1 MSYSDKAHIQKVNTF
16 EDITIEL
23 RNLYD
28 AKNRDYG
35 DSFGQSFQKWGLPMS
50 CIRLGDK
57 LNRLESFAQ
66 KKDMHVSDESVE
78 DTLRDLA
85 NYTIM
90 TLIELQMAKKE
101 MEGEQSCL
109 K

>member
-1 MSYSDKAHIQKVNTF
+1 MVYSEKEHQLKVNAF

-35 DSFGQSFQKWGLPMS
+35 DSFGQSFRKWGLPMS

-57 LNRLESFAQ
+57 LNRLDSFAQ

-78 DTLRDLA
+78 DTLCDLA
-85 NYTIM
+85 NYAIM
-90 TLIELQMAKKE
+90 TLVELRMAKNKE
-101 MEGEQSCL
+101 E
-109 K
+109 

>member
-1 MSYSDKAHIQKVNTF
+1 MAYTEKQHQQKVNAF
-16 EDITIEL
+16 EDVTINL

-66 KKDMHVSDESVE
+66 KKDMQVDDESVE
-78 DTLRDLA
+78 DTLMDMA
-85 NYTIM
+85 NYAIM
-90 TLIELQMAKKE
+90 TLVELNMRKKKE
-101 MEGEQSCL
+101 E
-109 K
+109 

>member
-1 MSYSDKAHIQKVNTF
+1 MVYSEKHHQAKVNTF
-16 EDITIEL
+16 EDVTIGL
-23 RNLYD
+23 RALYD
-28 AKNRDYG
+28 ARNRDYG
-35 DSFGQSFQKWGLPMS
+35 DSFGQSFQKWGLPMA

-85 NYTIM
+85 NYSIM
-90 TLIELQMAKKE
+90 TLIELEMAKK
-101 MEGEQSCL
+101 GD

>member
-1 MSYSDKAHIQKVNTF
+1 MAYTEKEHQIKVNTF
-16 EDITIEL
+16 EDITIAL
-23 RNLYD
+23 RTLYD

-35 DSFGQSFQKWGLPMS
+35 DSFGQSFQKWGLPMA

-78 DTLRDLA
+78 DTLRDMA
-85 NYTIM
+85 NYAIM
-90 TLIELQMAKKE
+90 TLVELQMAKNK
-101 MEGEQSCL
+101 MEGEQLCV

>member
-1 MSYSDKAHIQKVNTF
+1 MAYSEKQHQEKVNLF
-16 EDITIEL
+16 EDVTVVL

-35 DSFGQSFQKWGLPMS
+35 DSFGQSFRKWGLPMS

-66 KKDMHVSDESVE
+66 KKDMRVNDESVE
-78 DTLRDLA
+78 DTLMDLA
-85 NYTIM
+85 NYAIM
-90 TLIELQMAKKE
+90 TLVELTLEKKE
-101 MEGEQSCL
+101 EN

>member
-1 MSYSDKAHIQKVNTF
+1 MAYTEKQHQDKVNAF
-16 EDITIEL
+16 EDVTIAL

-35 DSFGQSFQKWGLPMS
+35 DSFGQSFEKWGLPMS

-66 KKDMHVSDESVE
+66 KKDMQVSDESVE
-78 DTLRDLA
+78 DTLMDLA
-85 NYTIM
+85 NYAIM
-90 TLIELQMAKKE
+90 TLVEMNLKKKE
-101 MEGEQSCL
+101 A
-109 K
+109 

>member
-1 MSYSDKAHIQKVNTF
+1 MPYTEKKHLAKVNAF
-16 EDITIEL
+16 EDVAITL

-28 AKNRDYG
+28 AKNRDYN

-66 KKDMHVSDESVE
+66 GKDMKVKDEGVR
-78 DTLRDLA
+78 DTLMDLA
-85 NYTIM
+85 NYAIM
-90 TLIELQMAKKE
+90 TLVELDLQSKN
-101 MEGEQSCL
+101 MED
-109 K
+109 

>member
-1 MSYSDKAHIQKVNTF
+1 MAYTEKQHQQKVNAF
-16 EDITIEL
+16 EDVTINL

-66 KKDMHVSDESVE
+66 KKDMQVDDESVE
-78 DTLRDLA
+78 DTLMDMA
-85 NYTIM
+85 NYAIM
-90 TLIELQMAKKE
+90 TLVEMNMRKKKE
-101 MEGEQSCL
+101 E
-109 K
+109 

>member
-1 MSYSDKAHIQKVNTF
+1 MAYTEKQHQEKVNAF
-16 EDITIEL
+16 EDVTIAL

-35 DSFGQSFQKWGLPMS
+35 DSFGQSFEKWGLPMS

-66 KKDMHVSDESVE
+66 KKDMLVTDESVE
-78 DTLRDLA
+78 DTLKDLA
-85 NYTIM
+85 NYAIM
-90 TLIELQMAKKE
+90 TLVELNLKKKE
-101 MEGEQSCL
+101 A
-109 K
+109 

>member
-1 MSYSDKAHIQKVNTF
+1 MAYTEKQHQQKVNAF
-16 EDITIEL
+16 EDVTINL

-66 KKDMHVSDESVE
+66 KKDMKVDDESVE
-78 DTLRDLA
+78 DTLMDMA
-85 NYTIM
+85 NYAIM
-90 TLIELQMAKKE
+90 TLVEMNMRKKKE
-101 MEGEQSCL
+101 E
-109 K
+109 

>member
-1 MSYSDKAHIQKVNTF
+1 MAYTEKQHQKKVNAF
-16 EDITIEL
+16 EDVTINL

-66 KKDMHVSDESVE
+66 KKDMQVDDESVE
-78 DTLRDLA
+78 DTLMDMA
-85 NYTIM
+85 NYAIM
-90 TLIELQMAKKE
+90 TLVEMNMRKKKE
-101 MEGEQSCL
+101 E
-109 K
+109 

>member
-1 MSYSDKAHIQKVNTF
+1 MAYTEKQHQDKVNAF
-16 EDITIEL
+16 EDVTIAL

-35 DSFGQSFQKWGLPMS
+35 DSFGQSFEKWGLPMA

-66 KKDMHVSDESVE
+66 KKDMQVRDESIE
-78 DTLRDLA
+78 DTLMDLA

-90 TLIELQMAKKE
+90 TLVELSMRKKE
-101 MEGEQSCL
+101 E
-109 K
+109 

>member
-1 MSYSDKAHIQKVNTF
+1 MAYTEKQHQQKVNAF
-16 EDITIEL
+16 EDVTINL

-66 KKDMHVSDESVE
+66 KKDMKVDDERGE
-78 DTLRDLA
+78 DTLMDMA
-85 NYTIM
+85 NYAIM
-90 TLIELQMAKKE
+90 TLVEMNMRKKKE
-101 MEGEQSCL
+101 E
-109 K
+109 

>member
-1 MSYSDKAHIQKVNTF
+1 MAYTEKQHQQKVNAF
-16 EDITIEL
+16 EDVTINL

-35 DSFGQSFQKWGLPMS
+35 DSFGQSFQKWGLPMA

-66 KKDMHVSDESVE
+66 KKDMQVNDESVE
-78 DTLRDLA
+78 DTLMDMA
-85 NYTIM
+85 NYAIM
-90 TLIELQMAKKE
+90 TLVEMNMRKKKE
-101 MEGEQSCL
+101 E
-109 K
+109 

>member
-1 MSYSDKAHIQKVNTF
+1 MSYSEKQLQHKINTF
-16 EDITIEL
+16 EDVTIAL
-23 RNLYD
+23 RNLYE

-57 LNRLESFAQ
+57 MNRLESFAQ
-66 KKDMHVSDESVE
+66 KKEMFVNDESVE
-78 DTLRDLA
+78 DTLMDMA
-85 NYTIM
+85 NYAIM
-90 TLIELQMAKKE
+90 TLVEIRMEREK
-101 MEGEQSCL
+101 MEGEQLCL

>member
-1 MSYSDKAHIQKVNTF
+1 MAYTEKQHQQKVNAF
-16 EDITIEL
+16 EDVTINL

-66 KKDMHVSDESVE
+66 KKDMKVDDESVE
-78 DTLRDLA
+78 DTLMDMA
-85 NYTIM
+85 NYAIM
-90 TLIELQMAKKE
+90 TLVEMNMRKKNE
-101 MEGEQSCL
+101 EE
-109 K
+109 